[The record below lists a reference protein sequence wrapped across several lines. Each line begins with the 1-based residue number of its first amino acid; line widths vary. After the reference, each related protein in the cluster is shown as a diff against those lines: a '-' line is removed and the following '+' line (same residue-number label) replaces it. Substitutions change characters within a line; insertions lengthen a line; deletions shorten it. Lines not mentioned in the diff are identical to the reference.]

1 MLRAICI
8 TGLVAIFTAGCG
20 LEDPDLGR
28 SGYGSST
35 MAITNAEGED
45 DVLRSG
51 TSLNLKTKQGNVL
64 TPNTFY
70 SVQVTNNRTKAI
82 LSRAQLLTDNSG
94 HLELSSVAHDLGEFD
109 DVKDEDSLMVKVQD
123 PANNTALDALIP
135 ITPHIPNFQGHGF
148 QVDEVQPPH
157 IFSADKTGKPINAFV
172 VGASPAKDET
182 AAPVYV
188 VGKGFPT
195 RTSSVH
201 VYLVKDSDK
210 WQGKQMPRSGDAA
223 HVHGPITVTV
233 ADGKMST
240 LALTWKPSNK
250 DIGPYDL
257 LVDVDRNGRYDYA
270 FTSKDGSDGENKVG
284 VTIQYSANWSA
295 AKRDSESTTSAR
307 DEAKKAYEA
316 ADAAATKAESVAAG
330 AEAKKKAAQARAEAN
345 TAKAAYES
353 ANAAA
358 AKATAAFT
366 PAWADATVCAAQV
379 KIASES
385 ARTASVAADK
395 AAKLVN
401 DTVQAQ
407 KIWEAQ
413 TRAIREKMAAKHL
426 IVNLAYSSS
435 SRGKGQWANTYSSKA
450 KVYTYIN
457 PPVQKGTRHAW
468 LTKWIVKHQSFK
480 KFWNNPDMYKDG
492 KVKISPF
499 AYHGG
504 GGSSTG
510 IKGSIQKSC
519 TNSAP
524 IAIINPGG
532 VDVSGGPM
540 VYDIVFDYNSDG
552 YYELGKDFIDI
563 QSNNA
568 GSGIQSGKQM
578 MNLADDQIYGFKV
591 VK

>member
-1 MLRAICI
+1 MTRAICI

-35 MAITNAEGED
+35 MAITNAEGEN

-51 TSLNLKTKQGNVL
+51 TSLNLKTKSSKVL

-70 SVQVTNNRTKAI
+70 SVVVTNSRTRAV
-82 LSRAQLLTDNSG
+82 LSRAQLLTDNAG
-94 HLELSSVAHDLGEFD
+94 QLELSSVAHDLGEFD
-109 DVKDEDSLMVKVQD
+109 DLKDEDSLMVNVQD
-123 PANNTALDALIP
+123 PANNIALDAAIP

-157 IFSADKTGKPINAFV
+157 IFSADKTGKPVNAFV

-182 AAPVYV
+182 AAPVHV
-188 VGKGFPT
+188 VGKGFPAGV
-195 RTSSVH
+195 SSVH
-201 VYLVKDSDK
+201 IYMVKDSDK

-223 HVHGPITVTV
+223 HVHGPITASV
-233 ADGKMST
+233 ANGKLST
-240 LALTWKPSNK
+240 LALTWKPGHK
-250 DIGPYDL
+250 DLGPYDV

-270 FTSKDGSDGENKVG
+270 FTAKDGSDGENKVG
-284 VTIQYSANWSA
+284 VTIQYSANWFA

-307 DEAKKAYEA
+307 DEAKKAYQA

-330 AEAKKKAAQARAEAN
+330 NEAKKKAAQARAEAN
-345 TAKAAYES
+345 KAKAAYQA

-358 AKATAAFT
+358 AKATAAFS
-366 PAWADATVCAAQV
+366 PAWGDATVCAAQV
-379 KIASES
+379 TIASAS
-385 ARTASVAADK
+385 ARTASEAADK

-407 KIWEAQ
+407 KVWEAK
-413 TRAIREKMAAKHL
+413 TRAVREKMAARHL
-426 IVNLAYSSS
+426 IVNLAYTSSG
-435 SRGKGQWANTYSSKA
+435 RGKGQWANTYSSKA

-457 PPVQKGTRHAW
+457 PPVQKGSRHAW

-492 KVKISPF
+492 KIKITPF
-499 AYHGG
+499 AYH

-532 VDVSGGPM
+532 VDVSGGPK
-540 VYDIVFDYNSDG
+540 VYDIVFDYNGDG
-552 YYELGKDFIDI
+552 YYEIGKDFIDI

-568 GSGIQSGKQM
+568 GSGVQSGKQM
-578 MNLADDQIYGFKV
+578 MNLPDDQIYGFKV